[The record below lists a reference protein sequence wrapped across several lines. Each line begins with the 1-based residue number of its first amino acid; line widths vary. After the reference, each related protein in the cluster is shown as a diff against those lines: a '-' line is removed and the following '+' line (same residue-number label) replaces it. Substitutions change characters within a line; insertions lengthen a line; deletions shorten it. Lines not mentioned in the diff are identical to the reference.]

1 MSFTEIHGVFLA
13 DTARVIGDVTLGE
26 KVSVWYSAA
35 IRGDVA
41 SVKIGA
47 CSNVQDGAVVH
58 CDSGEPNIIG
68 ERVVIG
74 HCACVHG
81 KAIGNGSLI
90 GMQSTVLGQSVIGER
105 CIIAAG
111 AVVRP
116 GMVVPDDHVVMGLP
130 GKVVRETTD
139 KEKDYMKWLA
149 GHYAEMAEMYVRDPE
164 NPRFKPW
171 NGNPAPGSVVH
182 PETPDCLK
190 S

>member
-1 MSFTEIHGVFLA
+1 MSFDEINGVFLA
-13 DTARVIGDVTLGE
+13 DTARVTGDVTLGE
-26 KVSVWYSAA
+26 KVSVWYSAV

-41 SVKIGA
+41 SVRIGA
-47 CSNVQDGAVVH
+47 MSNVQDGAVVH

-81 KAIGNGSLI
+81 KSIGDGSLI

-116 GMVVPDDHVVMGLP
+116 GMEVPDDHVVMGLP

-139 KEKDYMKWLA
+139 REKDYMKWLSE
-149 GHYAEMAEMYVRDPE
+149 HYTHLAELYATDPQ
-164 NPRFKPW
+164 NPRLRPW
-171 NGNPAPGSVVH
+171 KGNPAPGSISH

-190 S
+190 G